1 MNPDLS
7 EYMRAELAGIKAIL
21 YSLCAVQTPEQSKL
35 FQDLL
40 QRQIDTIRSDLS
52 GTTSADD
59 FIERV
64 IKVIENFRL
73 LDTNQSQITRQ

>member
-1 MNPDLS
+1 LP
-7 EYMRAELAGIKAIL
+7 GIKAIL

-35 FQDLL
+35 FHDLL
-40 QRQIDTIRSDLS
+40 LRQIETIHSDLRE
-52 GTTSADD
+52 TTSADD

-73 LDTNQSQITRQ
+73 FDKTRHNKLDHSLHPARSRFL